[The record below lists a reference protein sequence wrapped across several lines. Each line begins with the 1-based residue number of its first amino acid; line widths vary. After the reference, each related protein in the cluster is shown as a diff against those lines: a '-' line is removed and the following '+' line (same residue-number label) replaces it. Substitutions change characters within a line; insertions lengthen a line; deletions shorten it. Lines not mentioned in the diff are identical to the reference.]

1 MAQDTAHFSDTL
13 SPQLKFM
20 NEAAHL
26 MAVNAPACSS
36 HIMSRHDAIMFANEM
51 HPSEA
56 HRRHVCGGC
65 GTIKIPAWTVDVA
78 KEGSKGRTEKM
89 TKGKLQKL
97 RERAAMATGAMVD
110 ICKRC
115 NRKTRQS
122 ILKPAPQRITRRQA
136 PVSRPLHTT
145 TDTIPV
151 ASLILSSSVT
161 PVAASTNV
169 SSKKRSKSR
178 KQGGLQA
185 LLVKNKEAQ
194 SSKGFGLDLMD
205 LMK

>member
-1 MAQDTAHFSDTL
+1 MAQDTAYFSDPL
-13 SPQLKFM
+13 SHQLKFM

-36 HIMSRHDAIMFANEM
+36 HIMSRYEAVMFANERQ
-51 HPSEA
+51 PSA
-56 HRRHVCGGC
+56 VHRRHVCGGC

-78 KEGSKGRTEKM
+78 KESGNGRKKKM
-89 TKGKLQKL
+89 TKEQLQKL
-97 RERAAMATGAMVD
+97 KERAAITPGAMVD
-110 ICKRC
+110 ICRRC

-122 ILKPAPQRITRRQA
+122 ILKPAPQRITRRQGPA
-136 PVSRPLHTT
+136 SRPLHTT
-145 TDTIPV
+145 TDTIP
-151 ASLILSSSVT
+151 ASLILTSSAT
-161 PVAASTNV
+161 PIADSTR
-169 SSKKRSKSR
+169 SKKRSKSR

-185 LLVKNKEAQ
+185 LLAKNKEAQ